1 MVLTKKKRSGRYEE
15 SHLLYKVIYYM
26 MNALI
31 SAIFLSVRFNAWLN
45 PSYIIDEGARSKDAW
60 IAMFTIVLVIWLF
73 TSIFK
78 AHSEMKKDK

>member
-1 MVLTKKKRSGRYEE
+1 MK
-15 SHLLYKVIYYM
+15 KVIYYM

-31 SAIFLSVRFNAWLN
+31 SAIFLSVRFNAWLTTN
-45 PSYIIDEGARSKDAW
+45 YINEEGARSKDAW
-60 IAMFTIVLVIWLF
+60 IAMFTIVLGIWLF